1 MTFTTSKRLPSA
13 VLTGVVSL
21 ALALAIGWTPNHVAA
36 QSAGTLVGTVTDA
49 ASRRPLEAAQVYIPG
64 TGIGALTNAAG
75 RFLLLNVP
83 AGEYT
88 LTAELVGYR
97 SGEQTVTVGAGQ
109 SVQVD
114 IGLAQTA
121 ITLDEIV
128 VTGAGIATEKR
139 KLGNTIATIDVAS
152 TIENA
157 PIADFSQLI
166 AGREPGVVALP
177 SSGFTGEGARIR
189 IRGSSSLS
197 QLNEPIVYVDG
208 IRVDRSAVQNFNGQG
223 NPSRLDDIPPNQLSG

>member
-13 VLTGVVSL
+13 VLTGAVSF

-49 ASRRPLEAAQVYIPG
+49 ASQRPLEAAQVYIPG

-109 SVQVD
+109 SVQID
-114 IGLAQTA
+114 IGLAHRLRSLWTRSWSPVLESPLRNVSSVTRSRRS
-121 ITLDEIV
+121 TLD
-128 VTGAGIATEKR
+128 R
-139 KLGNTIATIDVAS
+139 
-152 TIENA
+152 
-157 PIADFSQLI
+157 
-166 AGREPGVVALP
+166 
-177 SSGFTGEGARIR
+177 
-189 IRGSSSLS
+189 
-197 QLNEPIVYVDG
+197 
-208 IRVDRSAVQNFNGQG
+208 RSRMLR
-223 NPSRLDDIPPNQLSG
+223 SRTSHS